1 MLFPVLEFVLLLKF
15 KRMKLNKTLSRLFTV
30 LLVSTVLLACKKKD
44 APVPE
49 NEITDGTE
57 LEIFI
62 NWSLTDNSSA
72 TVGADI
78 DAYLVKG
85 NITSESQLATL
96 QPSDL
101 IDFSDNG
108 SDFETMQLSSS
119 LPDGDYSV
127 FLEYFDIQKAGK
139 YNIRFKGTA
148 SGKMYTI
155 ADIAFA
161 VAEDGSIKF
170 PARIIKSGQKFTV
183 TKR

>member
-1 MLFPVLEFVLLLKF
+1 
-15 KRMKLNKTLSRLFTV
+15 MKLNKPFTRFLIILFVSSV
-30 LLVSTVLLACKKKD
+30 LFACKKKD
-44 APVPE
+44 AVIPA
-49 NEITDGTE
+49 NEITDATE

-62 NWSLTDNSSA
+62 NWSLTDNTSA

-78 DAYLVKG
+78 DTYLVKG
-85 NITSESQLATL
+85 NITSESQLNSLPTT
-96 QPSDL
+96 DL

-108 SDFETMQLSSS
+108 SDFETMTLLSS

-127 FLEYFDIQKAGK
+127 VLDYYDIQKAGK

-148 SGKMYTI
+148 SGKIHTI
-155 ADIAFA
+155 ADVAFA

-170 PARIIKSGQKFTV
+170 PARITKAGQKFTI

>member
-1 MLFPVLEFVLLLKF
+1 M
-15 KRMKLNKTLSRLFTV
+15 RLFAI
-30 LLVSTVLLACKKKD
+30 LFVSTVLFACKKKD
-44 APVPE
+44 APAPPA
-49 NEITDGTE
+49 NEITDATE

-62 NWSLTDNSSA
+62 NWSLTDNTSA

-78 DAYLVKG
+78 DTYLVKG
-85 NITSESQLATL
+85 NITSESQLGTL
-96 QPSDL
+96 TAADL

-108 SDFETMQLSSS
+108 SDFETMTLSSS

-148 SGKMYTI
+148 SGKVYTI
-155 ADIAFA
+155 ADIAFV
-161 VAEDGSIKF
+161 VAEDGAIKF
-170 PARIIKSGQKFTV
+170 PAKITKAGQKFTV